1 MPMEATR
8 SAITQWQGDLLK
20 GTGEVSSATSEHLR
34 SVPVS
39 WASRTED
46 PQGRTSPEELLAAA
60 HSACFSM
67 EMSARLAKSGLTAER
82 LEVRA
87 DVTFEKRGE
96 GWAVARSHLTVKGR
110 VPGANHDTFAEAA
123 EGARDG
129 CPISVALK
137 GNVELSVEAT
147 LEG

>member
-1 MPMEATR
+1 MEATR
-8 SAITQWQGDLLK
+8 SATTVWRGDLMS
-20 GTGEVSSATSEHLR
+20 GSGEVNSATTEHLR
-34 SVPVS
+34 GLPVS

-67 EMSARLAKSGLTAER
+67 AMSARLAKAGFNPDR

-87 DVTFEKRGE
+87 DVTFEKRDG
-96 GWAVARSHLTVKGR
+96 GWAVARSHLTVNGR
-110 VPGANHDTFAEAA
+110 VPGADAQAFQEAA

-129 CPISVALK
+129 CPISQALK
-137 GNVELSVEAT
+137 GNVELSVEAS
-147 LEG
+147 LES